1 MSRLVRVLR
10 ANLLDEMSKPYV
22 VTARAKGMRE
32 LSVVLKYPLR
42 LALNPFVST
51 IGLMLPTLI
60 SGSIIVSMVLNIPTL
75 GPLLLQALQGQDM
88 FLASAILLILSTL
101 GRARDADIRS
111 AAELDR
117 PANQVGELGSTV
129 APQAENGNRMA
140 TPATA
145 ASQPVLSPRALFRK
159 RFMRHRLA
167 VVSAVIV
174 ALFYLV
180 VAFAD
185 FLAYSDPT
193 ASNSQR
199 ALVPPQGIHFF
210 DEGRFAPH
218 VHGLQRSRNRDT
230 YGLEYVPDGTQKIP
244 LVLFAKGYEY
254 KLFGLMP
261 ADRHLIGT
269 QGAPAQTSLFLLG
282 ADAQGRDLFSRTVL
296 AIRTSLLIGLAA
308 VVVSITVGIVFGT
321 ISGFYGGLVDLFI
334 QRLIEILRS
343 IPDDSVMDG
352 TGRRDTAYL
361 GYHARLFHGDPP
373 SSPWWAGPNWRESC
387 AAGSCPCAA
396 RISFIAAELSGAG
409 PARIMFVHLL
419 PPDDEPHHRDDDAG
433 NPGDD
438 RQRDGPGLFGA
449 RPAPTG
455 HFAGRAAEHG
465 AKPAKCRVVLVDA
478 DSGHSDRHCHYR
490 VQLPWGT
497 AFAMRQTQ
505 VASTAGNR
513 GGDMDPIVQVRDL
526 TVDFDTVEGRIRGG
540 RRRQFRRAA
549 PAHAPASSARAV
561 AARA

>member
-1 MSRLVRVLR
+1 M
-10 ANLLDEMSKPYV
+10 
-22 VTARAKGMRE
+22 
-32 LSVVLKYPLR
+32 
-42 LALNPFVST
+42 
-51 IGLMLPTLI
+51 
-60 SGSIIVSMVLNIPTL
+60 
-75 GPLLLQALQGQDM
+75 
-88 FLASAILLILSTL
+88 
-101 GRARDADIRS
+101 
-111 AAELDR
+111 
-117 PANQVGELGSTV
+117 

-218 VHGLQRSRNRDT
+218 VHGLQRSRNPDT
-230 YGLEYVPDGTQKIP
+230 YGLEYVPDATQKIP

-254 KLFGLMP
+254 KLFGLIP

-282 ADAQGRDLFSRTVL
+282 ADAQGRDLFSRTML

-343 IPDDSVMDG
+343 IPTIPLWMGLAAAIPPTWGITLVYFTVTLIIALVG
-352 TGRRDTAYL
+352 WTQLARELRGRIMSLR
-361 GYHARLFHGDPP
+361 
-373 SSPWWAGPNWRESC
+373 RED
-387 AAGSCPCAA
+387 
-396 RISFIAAELSGAG
+396 FVIAAELSGAG

-419 PPDDEPHHRDDDAG
+419 PLTTSHIIATTTLAIPAMIASETALG
-433 NPGDD
+433 YL
-438 RQRDGPGLFGA
+438 GLGL
-449 RPAPTG
+449 RP
-455 HFAGRAAEHG
+455 
-465 AKPAKCRVVLVDA
+465 PAISLGVL
-478 DSGHSDRHCHYR
+478 
-490 VQLPWGT
+490 L
-497 AFAMRQTQ
+497 
-505 VASTAGNR
+505 STAQSLQNVALYSWMLIPAIPTAIVIIAFNFLGDGLR
-513 GGDMDPIVQVRDL
+513 DAADPGG
-526 TVDFDTVEGRIRGG
+526 
-540 RRRQFRRAA
+540 
-549 PAHAPASSARAV
+549 
-561 AARA
+561 

>member
-1 MSRLVRVLR
+1 M
-10 ANLLDEMSKPYV
+10 
-22 VTARAKGMRE
+22 
-32 LSVVLKYPLR
+32 
-42 LALNPFVST
+42 
-51 IGLMLPTLI
+51 
-60 SGSIIVSMVLNIPTL
+60 
-75 GPLLLQALQGQDM
+75 
-88 FLASAILLILSTL
+88 
-101 GRARDADIRS
+101 
-111 AAELDR
+111 
-117 PANQVGELGSTV
+117 

-254 KLFGLMP
+254 KLFGLIP

-282 ADAQGRDLFSRTVL
+282 ADAQGRDLFSRTML

-343 IPDDSVMDG
+343 IPTIPLWMGLAAAIPPTWGITLVYFTVTLIIALVG
-352 TGRRDTAYL
+352 WTQLARELRGRIMSLR
-361 GYHARLFHGDPP
+361 
-373 SSPWWAGPNWRESC
+373 RED
-387 AAGSCPCAA
+387 
-396 RISFIAAELSGAG
+396 FVIAAELSGAG

-419 PPDDEPHHRDDDAG
+419 PLTTSHIIATTTLAIPAMIASETALG
-433 NPGDD
+433 FL
-438 RQRDGPGLFGA
+438 GLGL
-449 RPAPTG
+449 RP
-455 HFAGRAAEHG
+455 
-465 AKPAKCRVVLVDA
+465 PAISLGVL
-478 DSGHSDRHCHYR
+478 
-490 VQLPWGT
+490 L
-497 AFAMRQTQ
+497 
-505 VASTAGNR
+505 STAQSLQNVALYSWMLIPAIPTAIVIIAFNFLGDGLR
-513 GGDMDPIVQVRDL
+513 DAADPGG
-526 TVDFDTVEGRIRGG
+526 
-540 RRRQFRRAA
+540 
-549 PAHAPASSARAV
+549 
-561 AARA
+561 